1 MIQRFDSEITA
12 VTGQTIDASSETSR
26 MEFKL
31 QYRNLRAF
39 LRTGIIAMML
49 SKNDNH
55 VVRLHAPLWSRIEM
69 SI

>member
-31 QYRNLRAF
+31 QYHNLRTF
-39 LRTGIIAMML
+39 L
-49 SKNDNH
+49 KNWYYCYDA
-55 VVRLHAPLWSRIEM
+55 VEKR
-69 SI
+69 